1 MKKTNT
7 AVLNCRIPEK
17 EKAEL
22 EKRAAKRTISAA
34 AMLRIILSKEFAL
47 RDVKVS

>member
-17 EKAEL
+17 VKAEL
-22 EKRAAKRTISAA
+22 EKRAAKRNISAA
-34 AMLRIILSKEFAL
+34 AMLRIILTKEFSVRDL
-47 RDVKVS
+47 RVN